1 MNGPAV
7 FRMQQAHRIEIATSP
22 ERLAEIAP
30 AWAAL
35 WQRAGGLVFQH
46 PDWISAW
53 WHTTPHQ
60 DRRGL
65 RIGLV
70 WSGERLEAVI
80 ALATFW
86 RSGIRMLEWAAKD
99 HCDYGDVLL
108 APDAEPQ
115 ILPQLWQHILDDS
128 GFDLA
133 YLNRLL
139 PDARFRTLLG
149 PAAPGQGSILQPSH
163 RSEVSYRVSSAG
175 QRGAQWF
182 ESQSKKTRQN
192 YRRGYKFMEEGG
204 ALRFRLMDAH
214 EAREPVL
221 ERVAALKRLWLAKHG
236 RVSDLFDEGS
246 PALPALISVLAG
258 LGLLRIFVL
267 EREDEII
274 AISINFEQH
283 GTMMAF
289 VTTYDPAFERAS
301 PGMVLMM
308 DYIQWSFDRGLTTI
322 DFLCGGEDFK
332 RRFATHSVILSSVV
346 GGRNL
351 RGRLAALA
359 DRARHAAQSWRPEK
373 PAQQAELVAA
383 E

>member
-1 MNGPAV
+1 MNAPVARQMPQTQRFEV
-7 FRMQQAHRIEIATSP
+7 VTSA
-22 ERLAEIAP
+22 ERLTDIEP
-30 AWAAL
+30 AWVEL

-53 WHTTPHQ
+53 WRTASHQ

-65 RIGLV
+65 RVGLV
-70 WSGERLEAVI
+70 WSGEQLEAVI
-80 ALATFW
+80 ALATFR
-86 RSGIRMLEWAAKD
+86 RSGFRVLEWAAKD

-108 APDAEPQ
+108 APDGDPQ
-115 ILPQLWQHILDDS
+115 ILPQLWQHIVDNG

-139 PDARFRTLLG
+139 PSARFQTLLDSAG
-149 PAAPGQGSILQPSH
+149 RNTILQPNH
-163 RSEVSYRVSSAG
+163 RREISYRVTGAWQS
-175 QRGAQWF
+175 GAQWF

-192 YRRGYKFMEEGG
+192 YRRGRKFMEEGS
-204 ALRFRLMDAH
+204 ALRFRLMDAN

-246 PALPALISVLAG
+246 ATLAALVSVLAK
-258 LGLLRIFVL
+258 LGMLRIFVL
-267 EREDEII
+267 EREDEIV
-274 AISINFEQH
+274 AVSINFEQH

-308 DYIQWSFDRGLTTI
+308 DYIKWSLDQGLTTV

-332 RRFATHSVILSSVV
+332 RRFATQSVTLSSVM
-346 GGRNL
+346 GGL
-351 RGRLAALA
+351 SPLGRLAALA
-359 DRARHAAQSWRPEK
+359 DRAHHASKSWRSRK
-373 PAQQAELVAA
+373 SPAQLELV
-383 E
+383 EE

>member
-1 MNGPAV
+1 MNGPV
-7 FRMQQAHRIEIATSP
+7 VCRLPRTYRIEVATSDA
-22 ERLAEIAP
+22 RLAEIAP

-53 WHTTPHQ
+53 WRTTPHQ
-60 DRRGL
+60 DRRDL

-70 WSGERLEAVI
+70 WSDERLVAVI
-80 ALATFW
+80 ALATFR
-86 RSGIRMLEWAAKD
+86 RSGIRVLEWAAKD

-108 APDAEPQ
+108 APDCDPQ
-115 ILPQLWQHILDDS
+115 IPRQLWQRILDDG
-128 GFDLA
+128 GFDLV

-139 PDARFRTLLG
+139 PDARFPALLG
-149 PAAPGQGSILQPSH
+149 SAASGRGTILQPNH
-163 RSEVSYRVSSAG
+163 RSEVSYRVAG
-175 QRGAQWF
+175 AWQGGAQWF
-182 ESQSKKTRQN
+182 ESQSKKARQN
-192 YRRGYKFMEEGG
+192 YRRGRKFMEEGG
-204 ALRFRLMDAH
+204 ALRFRLMEAH

-246 PALPALISVLAG
+246 AALAALVSVLAG

-267 EREDEII
+267 ERDDTII
-274 AISINFEQH
+274 AVSINFEQH

-308 DYIQWSFDRGLTTI
+308 DYIQWSLDRGLTTV

-332 RRFATHSVILSSVV
+332 RRFATHSVTLSSVM
-346 GGRNL
+346 GGRSL
-351 RGRLAALA
+351 RGRLAVLA
-359 DRARHAAQSWRPEK
+359 DRARHAAKSWRSEK
-373 PAQQAELVAA
+373 PSKQAELA
-383 E
+383 EE

>member
-1 MNGPAV
+1 LNGPV
-7 FRMQQAHRIEIATSP
+7 VCRLPRTHRIEIATSDA
-22 ERLAEIAP
+22 RLAEIAP

-46 PDWISAW
+46 PDWILAW
-53 WHTTPHQ
+53 WRTTPHQ

-65 RIGLV
+65 KIGLV
-70 WSGERLEAVI
+70 WSDERLVAVI
-80 ALATFW
+80 ALATFR
-86 RSGIRMLEWAAKD
+86 RSGIRVLEWAAKD

-108 APDAEPQ
+108 APDCDPQ
-115 ILPQLWQHILDDS
+115 ILPQLWQRVLDDG
-128 GFDLA
+128 GFDLV
-133 YLNRLL
+133 YLNRFL
-139 PDARFRTLLG
+139 PDARFPALLG
-149 PAAPGQGSILQPSH
+149 PAAPGRGTILQPNH
-163 RSEVSYRVSSAG
+163 RSEVSYRVAG
-175 QRGAQWF
+175 AWQGGAQWF
-182 ESQSKKTRQN
+182 ESQSKKARQN
-192 YRRGYKFMEEGG
+192 YRRGRKFMEEGG
-204 ALRFRLMDAH
+204 ALCFRLMEAH

-246 PALPALISVLAG
+246 AALAALVSVLAG

-267 EREDEII
+267 ERENEII
-274 AISINFEQH
+274 AVSINLEQH

-308 DYIQWSFDRGLTTI
+308 DYIQWSLDQGLTTV

-332 RRFATHSVILSSVV
+332 RRFATHSVTLSSVM
-346 GGRNL
+346 GGRSL
-351 RGRLAALA
+351 RGRLAVLA
-359 DRARHAAQSWRPEK
+359 DRARHATKSWLSKKPSK
-373 PAQQAELVAA
+373 PAELAE

>member
-1 MNGPAV
+1 MNGPFAC
-7 FRMQQAHRIEIATSP
+7 RLPRTHRIEVATSDA
-22 ERLAEIAP
+22 RLAEIAP

-53 WHTTPHQ
+53 WRTTPHQ
-60 DRRGL
+60 DRRSL

-70 WSGERLEAVI
+70 WSDERLEGVI
-80 ALATFW
+80 ALATFR
-86 RSGIRMLEWAAKD
+86 RSGIRVLEWAAKD

-108 APDAEPQ
+108 APDCDPQ
-115 ILPQLWQHILDDS
+115 ILPQLWQRILDDG
-128 GFDLA
+128 GFDLV

-139 PDARFRTLLG
+139 PDSRIQALLG
-149 PAAPGQGSILQPSH
+149 PAAPRSGTILQPNH
-163 RSEVSYRVSSAG
+163 RSEISYRVAG
-175 QRGAQWF
+175 TWQRGAQWF
-182 ESQSKKTRQN
+182 ESQSKKARQN
-192 YRRGYKFMEEGG
+192 YRRGNKFMEEGG
-204 ALRFRLMDAH
+204 ALRFRLMEAH

-246 PALPALISVLAG
+246 PALAALISVLAG

-267 EREDEII
+267 ERENEII

-308 DYIQWSFDRGLTTI
+308 DYIQWSLDRGLTTI

-332 RRFATHSVILSSVV
+332 RRFATHSVTLSSVM
-346 GGRNL
+346 GGRSL
-351 RGRLAALA
+351 RGRLAILA
-359 DRARHAAQSWRPEK
+359 DRARHAAKSWRSGK
-373 PAQQAELVAA
+373 PAKEAELA
-383 E
+383 EE